1 MNPIPNITWHCK
13 PFEELTTAQLYGI
26 LSLREEVFIVEQN
39 CPYQDA
45 DGKDP
50 YSYHVWAEAT
60 TQGGGPSASLG
71 ATPAQVLAYARIVKP
86 GVSYPEAAIGRV
98 VSSPSVRRTGLGKE
112 LVKVTL
118 DCVREIYGDVT
129 LRLSAQSYLLGFYCG
144 FGFEVITE
152 PYMED
157 GIPHVGMIYRPVV

>member
-1 MNPIPNITWHCK
+1 MRYLHLTMTAPENITWHCK
-13 PFEELTTAQLYGI
+13 PFEELTTEQLYHI
-26 LSLREEVFIVEQN
+26 IALREEVFIVEQN

-45 DGKDP
+45 DGKDFE
-50 YSYHVWAEAT
+50 SYHVWAEAST
-60 TQGGGPSASLG
+60 GIPK
-71 ATPAQVLAYARIVKP
+71 VLAYARIVKR

-98 VSSPSVRRTGLGKE
+98 VASPKVRRMGLGKE

-118 DCVREIYGDVT
+118 KCVEEIYGDVT

-157 GIPHVGMIYRPVV
+157 GIPHVGMIYHPQGS